1 MKHYL
6 FGTAAAVALLATPAI
21 ANAQVNF
28 DNRNDYYATGAGAVL
43 GGVIGSNLA
52 GSGVQDEGTAIG
64 AVLGGVL
71 GNAIGNATGY
81 GQNASYGAQG
91 YGYGAQGYGVQG
103 YGVQG
108 YGYGA
113 QGYGAPAYGGV
124 NGSGYYTLGQGGYAQ
139 GGYVQGGYAPAGYG
153 AGYPATQNQLVGYVA
168 GPVITQTYQQPAQPV
183 QQRVIVKTVQ
193 APAPAPRIQY
203 VDREVERIV
212 EKRVEVPVE
221 RIVEVPVERIVEKR
235 VEVPVER
242 IVEVPVERIVEK
254 RVEVPV
260 DRIVEVPVD
269 RIIEKRVEVPVD
281 RIVEVPVER
290 IVEKRVEVPV
300 DRIVEVPVDR
310 VVHVPCCGSRGT
322 RVPGHLHDYESNGS
336 PRAVAPMQHRRE
348 HRRMSTRYSA
358 PQGFSSSSSGSY
370 SASSTMSAPC
380 PAGSTKQ
387 ADGACLQTGS
397 VSVNTAPMPM
407 APVYSG
413 SSYGSTVSG
422 NSISGGHST
431 MMETAPCPLG
441 STKQADGTCMQTGS
455 LSFNASPVASSPTY
469 SSSMSHSSQGGIV
482 YGEQGLAGGHTSSHS
497 GR

>member
-21 ANAQVNF
+21 ANAQINF

-64 AVLGGVL
+64 AVVGGVL

-81 GQNASYGAQG
+81 GQNAGYGHAGYAHAGYAGHGHSAYGYGAQ
-91 YGYGAQGYGVQG
+91 GYGAQGYGVQG
-103 YGVQG
+103 YG
-108 YGYGA
+108 
-113 QGYGAPAYGGV
+113 APA
-124 NGSGYYTLGQGGYAQ
+124 NGGYYTLGQDGYPQGGYA
-139 GGYVQGGYAPAGYG
+139 QGGYAPAGYG
-153 AGYPATQNQLVGYVA
+153 AALPAPQNQFMGYVA

-193 APAPAPRIQY
+193 APAPAPQIQY

-221 RIVEVPVERIVEKR
+221 RIVEVPVERIVEKRVEIPVDRIVEVPVERIVEKR

-260 DRIVEVPVD
+260 DRIVEVPV
-269 RIIEKRVEVPVD
+269 
-281 RIVEVPVER
+281 ER

-300 DRIVEVPVDR
+300 ERIVEVPVER
-310 VVHVPCCGSRGT
+310 IVRVPCCGSAGAHI
-322 RVPGHLHDYESNGS
+322 PGHLHRYEGNSS
-336 PRAVAPMQHRRE
+336 TSMQAPVQQ
-348 HRRMSTRYSA
+348 RRMSTRYSA
-358 PQGFSSSSSGSY
+358 PQGYSQSSSGSY
-370 SASSTMSAPC
+370 GGASSMSAPC

-397 VSVNTAPMPM
+397 MSMNATSSSSMSGS
-407 APVYSG
+407 VYSG

-422 NSISGGHST
+422 GHSSAI
-431 MMETAPCPLG
+431 ETAPCPSG

-455 LSFNASPVASSPTY
+455 LSFSSSPTGSSPTY
-469 SSSMSHSSQGGIV
+469 SSGMSHSSHGEMV
-482 YGEQGLAGGHTSSHS
+482 YGGQGLAGGH
-497 GR
+497 